1 MDPSPLHSR
10 RHFLNRFGMGMGALG
25 LAPLL
30 AQEGHSATSPLAIRQ
45 PHFPATAKRVIHI
58 FCSGGPSHV
67 DTFDPKP
74 ALNRFAGK
82 EVPEIGGSP
91 LPCPFK
97 FRPRGESGI
106 EVSELFPRLGEHVDK
121 MAMLRA
127 MHTDT
132 PEHRSATLLT
142 HCGSGNLPR
151 PSLGSWLLYGLG
163 TANQNLPGFV
173 AIGNGGF
180 GGAKC
185 WNSGFLPS
193 IYQGTQIRSLSPQ
206 VEKMIHHIDNPKLDL
221 PDQRHQLDYAQ
232 ALNQIHAQQHGYES
246 DLEARILSYEMA
258 FGMQTE
264 AAQAFDLTSESE
276 ATLKMYG
283 KNKLSQGLLTA
294 RRLVESGVRFVQV
307 WHGSWDHH
315 DKIYKE
321 IQTRASE
328 ADEAVSALLTD
339 LELRGMLEDTLV
351 IWGGEF
357 GRTPGYDKGGRG
369 EPGRDHHAEA
379 YTTWLAGGGVRGGMV
394 HGQSDDFGCKG
405 LDGRVHLHDLHA
417 TILHLM
423 GFDHEQLTYRYNGRD
438 FRLTDV
444 YGSVVKEILA

>member
-1 MDPSPLHSR
+1 MQLAPQTSR
-10 RHFLNRFGMGMGALG
+10 RQFLNQFGMGMGALG
-25 LAPLL
+25 LIPLL
-30 AQEGHSATSPLAIRQ
+30 SSDSQAATSPLAVRQ
-45 PHFPATAKRVIHI
+45 PHFPARAKRVIHI

-74 ALNRFAGK
+74 ALNKFAGK
-82 EVPEIGGSP
+82 EVPELGGSP
-91 LPCPFK
+91 LPCPYE
-97 FRPRGESGI
+97 FRQHGESGI
-106 EVSELFPRLGEHVDK
+106 EVSDLFPRLSQHVDK
-121 MAMLRA
+121 MAFLRA

-142 HCGSGNLPR
+142 HTGSGNLPR
-151 PSLGSWLLYGLG
+151 PSLGSWMLYGLG

-185 WNSGFLPS
+185 WNAGFLPS
-193 IYQGTQIRSLSPQ
+193 VYQGTQIRRLSPNVDQ
-206 VEKMIHHIDNPKLDL
+206 MIQHIDNPRIDL
-221 PDQRHQLDYAQ
+221 AAQRRQLDYTQ
-232 ALNQIHAQQHGYES
+232 SLNQLHAQQHGNES

-264 AAQAFDLTSESE
+264 AAEVFDLTRESESTR
-276 ATLKMYG
+276 ALYG
-283 KNKLSQGLLTA
+283 KNKLGPSLLTA

-315 DKIYKE
+315 EKIHKE
-321 IQTRASE
+321 LPTRAQE
-328 ADEAVSALLTD
+328 ADEAISGLLTD
-339 LELRGMLEDTLV
+339 LALRGMLEDTLV

-357 GRTPGYDKGGRG
+357 GRTPGYDQGGRG
-369 EPGRDHHAEA
+369 EPGRDHHNDA

-394 HGQSDDFGCKG
+394 HGQSDEFGNKG
-405 LDGRVHLHDLHA
+405 VDGRVHLHDLHA

-423 GFDHEQLTYRYNGRD
+423 GFDHEKLTYRYNGRD